1 VPLSPIFSEALT
13 SAIDEL
19 MTGKHGRPYT
29 LVEAISWLFNE
40 LVVPKHP
47 IGKAF
52 ELSVKEAEDTQG
64 DLLELLKEPKKL
76 REELE
81 GFLSPGIVNYSTSI
95 EHALLGRLAWSR
107 IPVEFMMVWIFGRAR
122 WVVESAKPLE
132 LEDFKRVSF
141 LARNPAGKKLVFISA
156 SGETDG
162 EAEKQGLAAYEL
174 VKGDVGGLPVYVVT
188 LSRENEGQ
196 LKKGNPG
203 ILRLHYLSSFLATR
217 A

>member
-1 VPLSPIFSEALT
+1 MPLSPVFSEALT

-29 LVEAISWLFNE
+29 LVEAIAWLFNE
-40 LVVPKHP
+40 LVKPKHP

-52 ELSVKEAEDTQG
+52 EMSVKETEDTQG

-81 GFLSPGIVNYSTSI
+81 AFLSPGIVNYSTSI
-95 EHALLGRLAWSR
+95 EHALLGRLPWDQ

-122 WVVESAKPLE
+122 WVVESAQPLE

-141 LARNPAGKKLVFISA
+141 LVRNPEGKKLVFISA
-156 SGETDG
+156 SGETDE
-162 EAEKQGLAAYEL
+162 EAERQGKAAYEL
-174 VKGDVGGLPVYVVT
+174 VRKDAGELPAYVVT
-188 LSRENEGQ
+188 LSKENHGQ
-196 LKKGNPG
+196 LKKGNPE
-203 ILRLHYLSSFLATR
+203 ILRLHHLPSFLATR